1 MNRTDDDPTCH
12 DALDLLEPYVD
23 GDLEPAE
30 AERLRFHLASCP
42 ACAAE
47 LALAQRIQAELRA
60 LPQLDCPPEIVE
72 RVRRQ
77 GAQTAQVL
85 PFRSPAPRRGPAL
98 PFRGARL
105 AAAAALLALALG
117 GGALFLRSQQ
127 QPRQPSAA
135 EVARAA
141 AQARYALAYLGKV
154 SREASLDVRDDVLA
168 RRVVLPAAQSVSH
181 TLGISLDAAPQK
193 AAPTQ
198 GDRVQ

>member
-1 MNRTDDDPTCH
+1 MNRTDDDPTCL

-30 AERLRFHLASCP
+30 AGRLRSHLASCP

-77 GAQTAQVL
+77 GSQVL
-85 PFRSPAPRRGPAL
+85 PFRSPAVRTRMPRL
-98 PFRGARL
+98 L
-105 AAAAALLALALG
+105 AAAALLALALG

-135 EVARAA
+135 EVARAT

-168 RRVVLPAAQSVSH
+168 RRVVFPAARSVSH
-181 TLGISLDAAPQK
+181 TLEISLDAASEK
-193 AAPTQ
+193 AAPSQ
-198 GDRVQ
+198 GERVQ